1 MRNLVSW
8 VENKIES
15 KKRSEK
21 KTGRDK
27 HGHTKTVGDREGP
40 GIEKNET
47 SLKKK
52 K

>member
-1 MRNLVSW
+1 MRNLVPS

-40 GIEKNET
+40 EID
-47 SLKKK
+47 KK
-52 K
+52 